1 MSRINTST
9 TIKKLYRHV
18 LENNTSDLD
27 SYTLYSIMDDLAQIS
42 TSTGRLD
49 VDEVVIFI
57 DDYDRYYT
65 ATGVGQL
72 ADAYVHSSR
81 NLPAVEVDTIKNAL
95 NVDGFGRLSFLRN
108 NFLYM
113 DIYTKKHRREKTELF
128 HRSARTSGG
137 GKYSVAGCYEIPA
150 IAEMIRFYNY
160 DYGMQL
166 AKLGYV
172 VLCPDSRGL
181 GERRD
186 ETLQND
192 DETSFLNSTCFH
204 LAHMA
209 EPLGQTVAGMC
220 TWDLMRLIDY
230 IEERDEWRTDTLG
243 CLGFSGG
250 GMQTLWLAALDER
263 VRQAVI
269 SGYMYGYRD
278 SLLKMNGNCSCNY
291 VPGLWEHVDMGDIGS
306 LIAPRPLMV
315 QSCTEDPLNGERGI
329 INVMEQMEVIRSAY
343 RLFEME
349 DRVVHDICAGGHCW
363 HGEKLEEVLKPEI

>member
-1 MSRINTST
+1 MERIVSVKRYYGSLRGMECKFENRARKAAFCGESKEEWLVWKENTRRLLW
-9 TIKKLYRHV
+9 KLLGLDHMEKCELSPVTEERIV
-18 LENNTSDLD
+18 LDHGIVREK
-27 SYTLYSIMDDLAQIS
+27 
-42 TSTGRLD
+42 
-49 VDEVVIFI
+49 VVIQTEPEVWMPFYILIPKNTGGKKQSCFI
-57 DDYDRYYT
+57 
-65 ATGVGQL
+65 APPGHQ
-72 ADAYVHSSR
+72 
-81 NLPAVEVDTIKNAL
+81 
-95 NVDGFGRLSFLRN
+95 
-108 NFLYM
+108 
-113 DIYTKKHRREKTELF
+113 
-128 HRSARTSGG
+128 GG

-172 VLCPDSRGL
+172 VLCPDSRGF

-186 ETLQND
+186 EALQND
-192 DETSFLNSTCFH
+192 EETSFLNSTCFQ